1 MNRTEAI
8 AILNHHLDSLEA
20 LGYAALARQIGE
32 DQAFERRGDSG
43 TDYQLEL
50 SILWDRHPNGSIR
63 IVGSIDDGGLGAF
76 LPLTDSRLMEPEGS

>member
-32 DQAFERRGDSG
+32 DQAFERAG
-43 TDYQLEL
+43 
-50 SILWDRHPNGSIR
+50 
-63 IVGSIDDGGLGAF
+63 
-76 LPLTDSRLMEPEGS
+76 